1 MIDGCDGCD
10 CFFCRLLMAKVYS
23 ALVECCC
30 IAQSQREEAGWQAG
44 RDATILINTGN
55 RRQTQTKQGKMLA
68 RGGCCDSFNH
78 SFLIGSTA
86 FRQVIMYD

>member
-1 MIDGCDGCD
+1 
-10 CFFCRLLMAKVYS
+10 MAKVYS

-44 RDATILINTGN
+44 RTATILVIEGKH
-55 RRQTQTKQGKMLA
+55 RQSKAKSWQGVGIVTHSIIHFLLA
-68 RGGCCDSFNH
+68 PP
-78 SFLIGSTA
+78 A